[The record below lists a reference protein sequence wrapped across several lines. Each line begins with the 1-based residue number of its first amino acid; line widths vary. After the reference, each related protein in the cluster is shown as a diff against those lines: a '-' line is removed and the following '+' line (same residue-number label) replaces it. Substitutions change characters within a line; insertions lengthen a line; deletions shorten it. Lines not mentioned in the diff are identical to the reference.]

1 MDSSW
6 LILCFGPNL
15 IQLRVSLGRL
25 FHKLRDLSY
34 SLKRVAYA
42 LYRFDCV
49 SNSQAQRMSIAMGV
63 KAFAIQGLYLCCYS
77 SFFYFFFLFFFLLF
91 LLFFSPVFF
100 TFSFFTLL
108 SRFLVCFSFWLFN
121 IVVHHPTYVKK
132 WKEVQMLLFQTS
144 REIKFYFQ
152 HFIQV
157 CFYFLGKN
165 WGGARPLPL
174 LRHWNLEMS
183 TAEEPARRKDFSCI
197 LHKVKRL
204 TQTSLHISSRWTPSC
219 SPSCVCWC
227 STSRILLQ
235 GEFPQLK
242 LLLLINLRYI
252 LIQILINVCC
262 FVHLYLFMSS
272 PSLPYGYSIMSFQ
285 Y

>member
-49 SNSQAQRMSIAMGV
+49 SDSQAQHMSIAMGV

-77 SFFYFFFLFFFLLF
+77 SFFYFFFLFFSTFSN
-91 LLFFSPVFF
+91 FFYPVFF

-165 WGGARPLPL
+165 WGGTGPPGPSPCYGT
-174 LRHWNLEMS
+174 EIV
-183 TAEEPARRKDFSCI
+183 EPARRLSTE
-197 LHKVKRL
+197 R
-204 TQTSLHISSRWTPSC
+204 PSG
-219 SPSCVCWC
+219 
-227 STSRILLQ
+227 STE
-235 GEFPQLK
+235 GNP
-242 LLLLINLRYI
+242 
-252 LIQILINVCC
+252 
-262 FVHLYLFMSS
+262 
-272 PSLPYGYSIMSFQ
+272 P
-285 Y
+285 